1 MEIVTSSG
9 NVFLDLG
16 FKPAEAENLRIRAE
30 LMMALQDY
38 LKSPPLTVTVAAKQL
53 GITPAAVKEL
63 LDGDINRFTVEK
75 LIAMLVNIGLPVE
88 IKVKETAL
96 KRRSTPAPKKTVSVS
111 PGAVNSATIG
121 IRKVASLFIPATSSH
136 EVRRT

>member
-1 MEIVTSSG
+1 MKIVTSSG

-30 LMMALQDY
+30 LMMTLQDY

-63 LDGDINRFTVEK
+63 LDGDINRFTIEK
-75 LIAMLVNIGLPVE
+75 LIGMLVNVGLPVE
-88 IKVKETAL
+88 IKVKKTLPKHQPSKNRPSRFAPPRAL
-96 KRRSTPAPKKTVSVS
+96 LPLR
-111 PGAVNSATIG
+111 
-121 IRKVASLFIPATSSH
+121 
-136 EVRRT
+136 RRT